1 MVGINFPIKNTM
13 NTKHSFL
20 MLAFCLALG
29 WTFFSSN
36 SSNPPNGRT
45 GAPGDGLCSDCHGG
59 NNPNNFDGSVSFEGL
74 PATLEPNTTYPITVT
89 VSNPNGAASRA
100 GFQWVALNESENN
113 AGSMANEDGTSNIV
127 TAGGRTYHEHAP
139 AQFFAGN
146 TELSWTVDWTSPD
159 AGSEDENIT
168 FYGVGLIGNGGGTAG
183 DLVTTSST
191 SIVLPAASIPLTASI
206 TSQTDVL
213 CNGETNGSATVSAQ
227 GGQEPYTYAWSD
239 DQTTPTASNLA
250 AGTIGVTVTDANG
263 ASIETSATINE
274 PAALNA
280 QTSTTDVSCNGA
292 SDGSI
297 TVVAT
302 GGTPPYNIQGTGQDL
317 PAGSYN
323 FTIVDANGCEL
334 QVQAAINEPEPLQIE
349 VIEVLPTSCFGN
361 MDGSITYQL
370 TGGSID
376 GDTLITLNNLGAG
389 SIPISVTDDN
399 GCFAEAEVQL
409 ESPTE
414 IVITVDSTNATSS
427 DDGAIFITV
436 EGGTPNYSYEWYLNG
451 ELVGT
456 TEDIEGL
463 IGGEYEVVVTDDNG
477 CEQSTTALVDFI
489 FATNEINGLEDL
501 SLFPN
506 PVSDQLTINF
516 TYTGKQ
522 QLQVQLLD
530 AQGRIIQ
537 QQAALMNN
545 VLDVRQQA
553 SGLYFARIT
562 DGVQS
567 VVRKVIIE

>member
-1 MVGINFPIKNTM
+1 M
-13 NTKHSFL
+13 
-20 MLAFCLALG
+20 
-29 WTFFSSN
+29 
-36 SSNPPNGRT
+36 
-45 GAPGDGLCSDCHGG
+45 
-59 NNPNNFDGSVSFEGL
+59 
-74 PATLEPNTTYPITVT
+74 
-89 VSNPNGAASRA
+89 
-100 GFQWVALNESENN
+100 
-113 AGSMANEDGTSNIV
+113 
-127 TAGGRTYHEHAP
+127 
-139 AQFFAGN
+139 
-146 TELSWTVDWTSPD
+146 
-159 AGSEDENIT
+159 
-168 FYGVGLIGNGGGTAG
+168 IGNGGGTAG

-206 TSQTDVL
+206 TSQTDVS

-250 AGTIGVTVTDANG
+250 AGTISVTVTDANG
-263 ASIETSATINE
+263 VDIEASTTINE

-297 TVVAT
+297 TVVAS
-302 GGTPPYNIQGTGQDL
+302 GGTPPYNIQGTSQDL

-409 ESPTE
+409 DSPTE

-456 TEDIEGL
+456 TEDVEGL